1 MESKFVSFE
10 PRGDKTEFTIYS
22 IDQSLDVL
30 VPIENTSIISKKNK
44 REIFWRMEKIIDIYQ
59 WSINKNDMPKL
70 QRRSTALNF

>member
-10 PRGDKTEFTIYS
+10 PRGDKTELTIYS

-44 REIFWRMEKIIDIYQ
+44 REIF
-59 WSINKNDMPKL
+59 
-70 QRRSTALNF
+70 

>member
-1 MESKFVSFE
+1 MIQNKLSLVRMESKFVSFE

-44 REIFWRMEKIIDIYQ
+44 REIF
-59 WSINKNDMPKL
+59 
-70 QRRSTALNF
+70 